1 MFGLYYSTANKST
14 GTSLNRSSQS
24 TERTDNTTQHGTRTQ
39 AMQHAFLSKPPD
51 LNLSK
56 KKLPKI
62 NRGRKKLAELK
73 RLTLCVRDN
82 QPIIVFAWGNS
93 TQCRL
98 SLSEWVY
105 MYRQPRE
112 HRSGLL
118 DVRDLSR
125 VVARPLV
132 FNLGVMKYLLVSFR
146 RSEDSPRPKSAKLFT
161 LQKGISFRIARTHAF
176 WSILI
181 RRSVNVDLYTVLY
194 HLSAVDFCARA
205 YSSKPQPWP
214 SDRVGTCQSSRH
226 WHDEHSLCVSY
237 IAERLVR

>member
-1 MFGLYYSTANKST
+1 
-14 GTSLNRSSQS
+14 
-24 TERTDNTTQHGTRTQ
+24 
-39 AMQHAFLSKPPD
+39 MQHAFLSKPPD

-132 FNLGVMKYLLVSFR
+132 FNLGVMKYLLV
-146 RSEDSPRPKSAKLFT
+146 
-161 LQKGISFRIARTHAF
+161 
-176 WSILI
+176 
-181 RRSVNVDLYTVLY
+181 
-194 HLSAVDFCARA
+194 
-205 YSSKPQPWP
+205 
-214 SDRVGTCQSSRH
+214 
-226 WHDEHSLCVSY
+226 
-237 IAERLVR
+237 